1 MIRKSILC
9 LSAFVCL
16 TACTSQPFDE
26 EQTVQASSNT
36 HIPSVK
42 SQTPSL
48 AATDARP
55 QRSPEA
61 QLLLDY
67 LRSIYGHKILSG
79 AMANVNWN
87 INEAQWVYKHTGRW
101 PAINCFDFIHHVWSS
116 PGGWIDY
123 SNTSVVEDW
132 HRQGGI
138 VAAMWHWNVPA
149 NDGKNYAFYAGSK
162 SDQTNF
168 DVRKIFEP
176 QSSEY
181 ALMIKDIDQV
191 AAYLKPLADK
201 GIPVLWRPLHEAG
214 GQWFW
219 WGRDAKACCELWR
232 VMYERF
238 QAAGLNN
245 LIWVWTHAAAWA
257 QPFSVGMNWYP
268 GDQYV
273 DIVGF
278 DLYNVT
284 NATSCNTDYFQFLVG
299 QCPDKLAAITE
310 CGNVAPIADQWNA
323 GARWLFFMPWYDYNR
338 TNNTS
343 SAAFNQTGH
352 SCADINWWKK
362 AWNTPEVLSRD
373 QVDMTTLG
381 ISSPTI

>member
-26 EQTVQASSNT
+26 EQTVQSSSNT

-48 AATDARP
+48 AATDAQP

-168 DVRKIFEP
+168 GVRKIFEP

-191 AAYLKPLADK
+191 KCFRIGYLL
-201 GIPVLWRPLHEAG
+201 
-214 GQWFW
+214 
-219 WGRDAKACCELWR
+219 
-232 VMYERF
+232 
-238 QAAGLNN
+238 
-245 LIWVWTHAAAWA
+245 
-257 QPFSVGMNWYP
+257 
-268 GDQYV
+268 
-273 DIVGF
+273 
-278 DLYNVT
+278 
-284 NATSCNTDYFQFLVG
+284 
-299 QCPDKLAAITE
+299 
-310 CGNVAPIADQWNA
+310 
-323 GARWLFFMPWYDYNR
+323 
-338 TNNTS
+338 
-343 SAAFNQTGH
+343 
-352 SCADINWWKK
+352 
-362 AWNTPEVLSRD
+362 
-373 QVDMTTLG
+373 
-381 ISSPTI
+381 